1 LNPDSFTRMD
11 RGGVQGY
18 QGVESSIGSESM
30 VGGRLA
36 RLAVIACALAL
47 TGCAG
52 QATRDLLTK
61 NIVEAPPSAIAGR
74 HHIFVATT
82 RAVAERPA
90 EVFDGN
96 RSPDTHYAQVD
107 ITVPAIHRVGEIERR
122 KASQPA
128 DPARFFVAESVTR
141 YGDQSAFSK
150 SLRADIARNNGRA
163 LVFIHGYNTA
173 FDAAVYRMTQIV
185 HDAGYQGTPVLFT
198 WASAGRTVDYVFD
211 SNSAT
216 AARDAL
222 EATLK
227 LIAKSGAKRIDI
239 IAHSMGTWVAMEALR
254 QLAMLDNRDLGNRL
268 GDVVLASPDID
279 VDVFRSQM
287 ARYGVPNRPFILFL
301 SGNDRA
307 LRLSGFIA
315 GNRPRVGDYGD
326 PEALAKL
333 GVVAVD
339 LSNVESGDRLNHT
352 KFADNP
358 VLIEL
363 LGKRLRQNPD
373 LVTNEQQAAERLNS
387 LTANITG
394 TLANAASVVITT
406 PINVMKI
413 AVGQ

>member
-1 LNPDSFTRMD
+1 MSAQR
-11 RGGVQGY
+11 RRSI
-18 QGVESSIGSESM
+18 GVEGMIAGS
-30 VGGRLA
+30 LA
-36 RLAVIACALAL
+36 RLAVIACALVL
-47 TGCAG
+47 SGCG
-52 QATRDLLTK
+52 SQATRDLISPQ
-61 NIVEAPPSAIAGR
+61 IVQVPESAIAGR
-74 HHIFVATT
+74 HQIFVATT
-82 RAVAERPA
+82 RAEAVRSA

-96 RSPDTHYAQVD
+96 RSPYTHYAQVD
-107 ITVPAIHRVGEIERR
+107 ITVPATHRTGEIQRR
-122 KASQPA
+122 RANQPA
-128 DPARFFVAESVTR
+128 DPARFFTAESVTR

-150 SLRADIARNNGRA
+150 ALRADIARNNGRA
-163 LVFIHGYNTA
+163 LVFVHGFNTA

-185 HDAGYQGTPVLFT
+185 HDSGYQGTPVLFT
-198 WASAGRTVDYVFD
+198 WASAGRTVDYVYD
-211 SNSAT
+211 SNSAA

-227 LIAKSGAKRIDI
+227 LLTRSGARRVDI

-279 VDVFRSQM
+279 VDLFRSQM
-287 ARYGVPNRPFILFL
+287 ARYGIPDRPFILFL

-339 LSNVESGDRLNHT
+339 LSNVKSADRLNHT
-352 KFADNP
+352 KFAENP

-363 LGKRLRQNPD
+363 LGERLRQNPD

-394 TLANAASVVITT
+394 TLASAASVVITT